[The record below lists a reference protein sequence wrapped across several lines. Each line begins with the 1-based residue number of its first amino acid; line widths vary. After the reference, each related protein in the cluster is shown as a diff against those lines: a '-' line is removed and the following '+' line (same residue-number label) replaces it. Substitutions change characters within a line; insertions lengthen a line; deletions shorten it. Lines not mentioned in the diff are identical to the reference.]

1 MLFLKLGFNKELR
14 TALIPIEKPTNY
26 NAFVIVVR
34 RVAMD
39 IERG

>member
-1 MLFLKLGFNKELR
+1 MLFLKSGFNKELC
-14 TALIPIEKPTNY
+14 TALIPVEKPTDY
-26 NAFVIVVR
+26 NAFVIVVL